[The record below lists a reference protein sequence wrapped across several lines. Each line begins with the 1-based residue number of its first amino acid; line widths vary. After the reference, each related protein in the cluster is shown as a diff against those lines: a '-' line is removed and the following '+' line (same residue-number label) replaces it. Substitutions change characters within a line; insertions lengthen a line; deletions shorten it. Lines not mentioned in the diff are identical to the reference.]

1 MRISD
6 WSSDV
11 CSSDLC
17 ARLSASSVSTSGSAT
32 MRPRRKPSGRWSRSG
47 MRQPKA
53 MTEVRD
59 NIDRLDR
66 QIVALLAERTGY
78 VRQAARVKLERGAIV
93 DPERIEDV
101 VAKVRKQIGRPSGRE
116 RVCEDV

>member
-1 MRISD
+1 
-6 WSSDV
+6 
-11 CSSDLC
+11 
-17 ARLSASSVSTSGSAT
+17 

-101 VAKVRKQIGRPSGRE
+101 VAKVRKLAAGTDMPPDMAEAVYRKIIACSIEVETRDFDSIRGKES
-116 RVCEDV
+116 